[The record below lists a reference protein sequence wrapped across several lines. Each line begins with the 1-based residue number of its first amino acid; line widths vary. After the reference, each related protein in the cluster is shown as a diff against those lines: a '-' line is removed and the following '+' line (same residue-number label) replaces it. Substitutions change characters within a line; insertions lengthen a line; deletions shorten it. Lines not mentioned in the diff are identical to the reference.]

1 MPRLV
6 YNIDGVFNS
15 IDRILVEERNN
26 IEYADAGWTV
36 AQIMYHKGKIDA
48 CHDIK
53 KLLFDKSKPA
63 PEDGKESEEE

>member
-15 IDRILVEERNN
+15 IDRILVEERDN
-26 IEYADAGWTV
+26 IEFADAGWTV

-53 KLLFDKSKPA
+53 KLLFDKSKPVTKD
-63 PEDGKESEEE
+63 EERSE